1 MHLLPTGSVDLCQE
15 DVGGVEGEAAAG
27 LGILRLLWPQLALS
41 LHQMSS
47 WSRDRCPPIPAH
59 LAAVEVLEHAA
70 GPAGVLGQLAA
81 EAGGAPLLLHHV
93 YVGAAAGGQEQWQQ
107 QQRGHGASRA
117 FSTQSFTVSCV
128 SS

>member
-1 MHLLPTGSVDLCQE
+1 M
-15 DVGGVEGEAAAG
+15 EGEAAAG
-27 LGILRLLWPQLALS
+27 LGILRLLGPQLALT
-41 LHQMSS
+41 LHQSEMGS

-93 YVGAAAGGQEQWQQ
+93 YVGAAAGGQEQCQQ

>member
-1 MHLLPTGSVDLCQE
+1 MT
-15 DVGGVEGEAAAG
+15 
-27 LGILRLLWPQLALS
+27 
-41 LHQMSS
+41 
-47 WSRDRCPPIPAH
+47 RCPPIPAD

-93 YVGAAAGGQEQWQQ
+93 DVGAAAGGQEQCQQQ
-107 QQRGHGASRA
+107 QQRDHGASRA

>member
-1 MHLLPTGSVDLCQE
+1 MLPTGSVDLGQE

-27 LGILRLLWPQLALS
+27 LGILRLLGPQLALP
-41 LHQMSS
+41 LHQSEVSS
-47 WSRDRCPPIPAH
+47 WSRDRGPPIPAD

-93 YVGAAAGGQEQWQQ
+93 YGGAAAGGEEQCQQ
-107 QQRGHGASRA
+107 
-117 FSTQSFTVSCV
+117 
-128 SS
+128 